1 MARKRLTQL
10 FPWLIPLRTKQRR
23 FCFYLEMRLDGRR
36 YAALKSEEQLVFPL
50 FTSHCPLYNRETGWD
65 MKYQENKVH
74 NLKLAAAAVDGL
86 LIRPG
91 ETFSFCKAV
100 RHADRF
106 IPYRDGLTV
115 VNGAL
120 TAAPGGGLCQLS
132 NLLFWLFLH
141 SPLTIVV
148 RHGHAVIEFP
158 EPSSDAPVGVDATIS
173 EGWLDLKVK
182 NDTEETF
189 QIRIAFDP
197 ENITGRL
204 LTEHERGFAYRVFNG
219 RVDYYRRDGL
229 VYEEAEVMRERIPVR
244 EGVPAGP
251 RLLYRNLCRIDY
263 PLPSGTPIVEK
274 GESK

>member
-1 MARKRLTQL
+1 M
-10 FPWLIPLRTKQRR
+10 P
-23 FCFYLEMRLDGRR
+23 
-36 YAALKSEEQLVFPL
+36 SEN
-50 FTSHCPLYNRETGWD
+50 SRS
-65 MKYQENKVH
+65 
-74 NLKLAAAAVDGL
+74 
-86 LIRPG
+86 RP
-91 ETFSFCKAV
+91 
-100 RHADRF
+100 
-106 IPYRDGLTV
+106 
-115 VNGAL
+115 
-120 TAAPGGGLCQLS
+120 
-132 NLLFWLFLH
+132 
-141 SPLTIVV
+141 
-148 RHGHAVIEFP
+148 
-158 EPSSDAPVGVDATIS
+158 SDAPVGVDATIS